1 MNFRPRSGPKSGI
14 NDPFFEI
21 IAFSDRKDVTSAGL
35 MVLIFKIH
43 FWSILGPFFAQKWPN
58 FAQNGP
64 FWAIFWRSGLEIG
77 KNDRFSEK
85 IVLNNSLGGVAAGL
99 HDFFE
104 KSYFWPFWGP
114 KTHILVQT

>member
-1 MNFRPRSGPKSGI
+1 MALIVKIHFLSHFLPIFTQNGNFWKNVNFRPRSGPKSGI

-58 FAQNGP
+58 LAQNGP

-85 IVLNNSLGGVAAGL
+85 IVLNNS
-99 HDFFE
+99 
-104 KSYFWPFWGP
+104 
-114 KTHILVQT
+114 